1 MNQISPNL
9 IDKLLHRNCVEG
21 MKMLPDAC
29 IPMTLTSPPY
39 DDLRRY
45 RGHAFDSDTFGAV
58 AEELYRITMPGGVV
72 VWVVADE
79 IDSGY
84 SGASFRQALYF
95 QEIGFRLHD
104 ILIMTRSGGRFAGG
118 NRYGI
123 VEFAF
128 VLSKGRPR
136 SVHLIRDK
144 DNKHAGLLRRFKA
157 RTPDGH
163 FRHAAFAKPVA
174 EKGVRGVA
182 WEYHAGGHK
191 TTRDRYAYGHPA
203 LMPEVMAR
211 DLIVSWSRTGDLILD
226 PMCGA
231 ATTCKMALLNH
242 RRYLGF
248 EVHEPYHGLAVR
260 RMDDAHAEYRRR
272 LDAILLGA

>member
-1 MNQISPNL
+1 L
-9 IDKLLHRNCVEG
+9 WRV
-21 MKMLPDAC
+21 
-29 IPMTLTSPPY
+29 TT
-39 DDLRRY
+39 
-45 RGHAFDSDTFGAV
+45 
-58 AEELYRITMPGGVV
+58 PGGVV

-79 IDSGY
+79 IDGGY

-95 QEIGFRLHD
+95 REIGFRLHD

-123 VEFAF
+123 LEFAF

-144 DNKHAGLLRRFKA
+144 PNKHAGVRWPFKV
-157 RTPDGH
+157 RTADGQ
-163 FRHAAFAKPVA
+163 FRHTARAKPVA
-174 EKGVRGVA
+174 AKGLRGPV
-182 WEYHAGGHK
+182 WEYHAGGHM

-203 LMPEVMAR
+203 LMHEDMAR
-211 DLIVSWSRTGDLILD
+211 DLIVSWSRPGDLIFD

-248 EVHEPYHGLAVR
+248 EVHEPYHRLAVR

-272 LDAILLGA
+272 LDAWLVGA